1 MANTAIYRTL
11 AESGSGTVCT
21 LSVWFKKTFVG
32 VEKALWGGWRS
43 STTRFQIRFKDDDTM
58 DVEYGYSSSWY
69 SLITDRVFRDTGAWM
84 HVVLAVD
91 STQATPA
98 DREKLYI
105 NGVQE
110 TSFSTENY
118 MPQNYD
124 TLMTA
129 SGDEVMIGCSNASG
143 SAGSHQS
150 FWKGNMSWAQ
160 FVDGAQLAPTEFGE
174 VDATSGIWK
183 IKTDVYGTPGT
194 TGFCL
199 KMEDRTNLDLDSS
212 SNAFTFSTEGTLT
225 PTYDNPSN
233 NFCTL
238 NAIASDLAGGS
249 LTLGNN
255 YVQFA
260 SDSTYRSIYGTLGN
274 STGKYYFEGYVQDD
288 GNATNIGIID
298 TEQNTGSNQDYTA
311 QSRGYSYNEDGQKYN
326 NGSGS
331 SYGDTYASTDII
343 GCALDLTNGAI
354 WFSKNGTWQ
363 NSATIAEI
371 GAGTTTNA
379 AFTGLTLGASYLYG
393 PAISGKTNAKWKMN
407 FGNGYFADTAI
418 SSEGTNASGIGSF
431 EYDVPTGFTAW
442 STKGFNE

>member
-1 MANTAIYRTL
+1 MATAYISRTF
-11 AESGSGTVCT
+11 GTPTDEDKWT
-21 LSVWFKKTFVG
+21 LSFWYKKCGPTSG
-32 VEKALWGGWRS
+32 VRVLDADGGGNEGNISFDATTGKLNFYQYQS
-43 STTRFQIRFKDDDTM
+43 SLDTQ
-58 DVEYGYSSSWY
+58 
-69 SLITDRVFRDTGAWM
+69 LITKNYYRDVGAFY
-84 HVVLAVD
+84 HVVVIFDA
-91 STQATPA
+91 ANGTPA
-98 DREKLYI
+98 DRAQIWVNGARVTTLGTATYPTTLYSQI
-105 NGVQE
+105 NKSGVVHYIGAKGS
-110 TSFSTENY
+110 TGDKYCDGVFSHMN
-118 MPQNYD
+118 
-124 TLMTA
+124 
-129 SGDEVMIGCSNASG
+129 
-143 SAGSHQS
+143 
-150 FWKGNMSWAQ
+150 
-160 FVDGAQLAPTEFGE
+160 FVDGSALAPSYFGE
-174 VDATSGIWK
+174 ADATSGIWK
-183 IKTDVYGTPGT
+183 IKINPDVTYGNN
-194 TGFCL
+194 GFFL
-199 KMEDRTNLDLDSS
+199 KFEDRTNLDLDSS
-212 SNAFTFSTEGTLT
+212 PNAHTFTTTGTIT

-238 NAIASDLAGGS
+238 NPLGSDLAGGS

-260 SDSTYRSIYGTLGN
+260 SDSTYRSIYATLGN

-311 QSRGYSYNEDGQKYN
+311 QTRGYSYNEDGQKYN

-331 SYGDTYASTDII
+331 SYGDTYASTNII
-343 GCALDLTNGAI
+343 GCAVDLTNGAI

-379 AFTGLTLGASYLYG
+379 AFTGLTLGERYLYG

>member
-32 VEKALWGGWRS
+32 VEKSLWGGWRS

-150 FWKGNMSWAQ
+150 WWKGDMSWAQ

-233 NFCTL
+233 NFCTINPL
-238 NAIASDLAGGS
+238 SYHVQASLGS
-249 LTLGNN
+249 LADANTTFTNVASGHWGCYVPTLGADAGKWYIEGKVASGADISLGVVSMADAGINASTSWYIGQHTTDTGYQN
-255 YVQFA
+255 SGDYYVGGA
-260 SDSTYRSIYGTLGN
+260 
-274 STGKYYFEGYVQDD
+274 STGGWSTFTSGDIMGMALDLDNRKIYFHKNGVYEGSGDPVA
-288 GNATNIGIID
+288 GTNGL
-298 TEQNTGSNQDYTA
+298 TVTA
-311 QSRGYSYNEDGQKYN
+311 DAIMGFAFGAYN
-326 NGSGS
+326 NGSWNIN
-331 SYGDTYASTDII
+331 Y
-343 GCALDLTNGAI
+343 
-354 WFSKNGTWQ
+354 
-363 NSATIAEI
+363 
-371 GAGTTTNA
+371 
-379 AFTGLTLGASYLYG
+379 
-393 PAISGKTNAKWKMN
+393 
-407 FGNGYFADTAI
+407 GNGYFGTTAV
-418 SSEGTNASGIGSF
+418 STGNQDDAGEGDF
-431 EYDVPTGFTAW
+431 EYDVPAGYYTLC
-442 STKGFNE
+442 TKNIKAYGG